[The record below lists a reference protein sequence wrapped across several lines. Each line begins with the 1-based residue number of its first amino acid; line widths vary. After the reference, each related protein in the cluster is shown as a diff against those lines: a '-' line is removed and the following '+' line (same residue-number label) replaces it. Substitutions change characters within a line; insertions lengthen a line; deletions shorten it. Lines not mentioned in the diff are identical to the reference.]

1 VTAHYG
7 SQARIGLILPAD
19 NVVIE
24 PELNA
29 VAPPGVSFHALR
41 LTATTHDEMR
51 RQATELA
58 GALHE
63 MGADIAAYGCAETS
77 FDAGPTANRS
87 LSEVIAERS
96 GVPVVTA
103 TTAMLEAVAA
113 NGLRAVS
120 VLTPYTDASGALFER
135 TLADQGVTVL
145 QALHRDFRT
154 EGEDPREWF
163 LTNRQS
169 AERVRDLAL
178 RVARPDAD
186 GLVVAATNFPALPV
200 VEELEQR
207 LGVPVVTSNQA
218 ILWWCLH
225 RLGIPT
231 ADLPLGR
238 LMRLSAGVPS

>member
-1 VTAHYG
+1 MNAQYG
-7 SQARIGLILPAD
+7 AQARIGLILPAD

-41 LTATTHDEMR
+41 LTAITHDEMR

-87 LSEVIAERS
+87 LSAVIAERS

-103 TTAMLEAVAA
+103 TTAMLDAIAA
-113 NGLRAVS
+113 CGLRAVS
-120 VLTPYTDASGALFER
+120 VLTPYTDSSGEMFER

-145 QALHRDFRT
+145 RSVHRDFRT
-154 EGEDPREWF
+154 EGDDPREWF
-163 LTNRQS
+163 LTNRQN
-169 AERVRDLAL
+169 ADRVRELAL
-178 RVARPDAD
+178 HAARPDAD
-186 GLVVAATNFPALPV
+186 GLVIAATNFPALPV
-200 VEELEQR
+200 VDDLERR
-207 LGVPVVTSNQA
+207 LGVPVITSNQA
-218 ILWWCLH
+218 ILWWCLT
-225 RLGIPT
+225 RLGLPT
-231 ADLPLGR
+231 AHLALGR
-238 LMRLSAGVPS
+238 LMGLSEPVPS